1 MERERGGHGPV
12 RLLGWGDGGGMWGLT
27 KRVCV
32 HVCVSEEM
40 KRAGK
45 VGDVCCTKKGVLECQ
60 CNLVGDYGTL
70 CVGACV

>member
-1 MERERGGHGPV
+1 
-12 RLLGWGDGGGMWGLT
+12 MWGLT

-60 CNLVGDYGTL
+60 CNVVGDYGKGVRVCASL
-70 CVGACV
+70 